1 MPHQRLSKSK
11 LVFLQVNSFLLNSIP
26 VFVTVIAFGVYTL
39 VEGELTAAKAFTALS
54 LFSVLRFPLYMLP
67 NLMTQ
72 VTILPL
78 SLCVINLF
86 DKINLTRLICYMSA
100 GCKCQCIS
108 KKIAGFIACGR
119 ACVSYQSTYWP
130 WTSCNINK
138 EWNLFLGHQ
147 GFIIC
152 TSKIEWIKLGYIRG

>member
-11 LVFLQVNSFLLNSIP
+11 LVILQVNSFLQNSIP

-72 VTILPL
+72 VTILLL
-78 SLCVINLF
+78 SLCGINSDLF
-86 DKINLTRLICYMSA
+86 I
-100 GCKCQCIS
+100 
-108 KKIAGFIACGR
+108 
-119 ACVSYQSTYWP
+119 
-130 WTSCNINK
+130 
-138 EWNLFLGHQ
+138 
-147 GFIIC
+147 
-152 TSKIEWIKLGYIRG
+152 